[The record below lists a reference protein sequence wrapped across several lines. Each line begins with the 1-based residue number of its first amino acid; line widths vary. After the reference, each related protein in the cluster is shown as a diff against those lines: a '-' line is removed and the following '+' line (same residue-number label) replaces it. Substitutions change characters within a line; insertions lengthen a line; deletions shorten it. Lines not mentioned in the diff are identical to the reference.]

1 MRPVIEK
8 RKLGIRHVI
17 YGVILVICVISVGI
31 AIYMQFYRDANL
43 KVVFGITTE
52 DEAKQEYIDL
62 KANFLNI
69 FDNKIEIVQNYNGDV
84 KKIREQEELVL
95 VADEVKE
102 TTDNYSLDLKI
113 PYFNIDSSIT
123 RTYNEQ
129 IRDTFAKKADSVVSL
144 KGSDSLIIYNVKY
157 KTYIY
162 NDIISLVIMSEL
174 KEGENSQR
182 IIIET
187 YNYNLKENREISIQ
201 ELLGLK
207 SLNEKDVNDKI
218 KKEIDEAQ
226 EQNIRLKE
234 AGYNVNV
241 RDSSAEIYKINNAKQ
256 FFIGKDGYLYVL
268 YPYGNDDFTSQM
280 DIVIFK

>member
-17 YGVILVICVISVGI
+17 YCIILVVCVISLGI

-43 KVVFGITTE
+43 EAVFGITTE
-52 DEAKQEYIDL
+52 DETKQEYTAL

-69 FDNKIEIVQNYNGDV
+69 FDNKIEIVQNYTGDV
-84 KKIREQEELVL
+84 KKIRDQEELVL

-129 IRDTFAKKADSVVSL
+129 IRDTFAKKADSIVSI

-187 YNYNLKENREISIQ
+187 YNYNLKENREVSIQ
-201 ELLGLK
+201 ELLEIK
-207 SLNEKDVNDKI
+207 SLNEKDTNDKI
-218 KKEIDEAQ
+218 KKEIDESQ

-241 RDSSAEIYKINNAKQ
+241 RDSSAENYKINNAEH
-256 FFIGKDGYLYVL
+256 FFIGKDGYLYVV
-268 YPYGNDDFTSQM
+268 YPYGNKEFTSQM